1 MKTLKM
7 VFGREKQKPF
17 FQRRK
22 AANDI
27 GWKFGERKIYSI

>member
-7 VFGREKQKPF
+7 VFQREKQNPF

-22 AANDI
+22 AAKDI
-27 GWKFGERKIYSI
+27 GWKFRERKIYSI